1 MEVHIFSFVALY
13 LEGHLDAAL
22 LVSIITRLLHDRVVL
37 WARTLRLL
45 ILIPGFLLCILLRDH
60 TFIPFP
66 YFVHCGLNLIAALE
80 HSLRERHQNF
90 AKRVETLLV
99 ELLLAHLVLDEL
111 I

>member
-1 MEVHIFSFVALY
+1 MEVHIFSFVALH

-37 WARTLRLL
+37 RARTLRLL
-45 ILIPGFLLCILLRDH
+45 LCILLWDH

-66 YFVHCGLNLIAALE
+66 HFVNCGLNLIATLE

-90 AKRVETLLV
+90 AQRVETLLI